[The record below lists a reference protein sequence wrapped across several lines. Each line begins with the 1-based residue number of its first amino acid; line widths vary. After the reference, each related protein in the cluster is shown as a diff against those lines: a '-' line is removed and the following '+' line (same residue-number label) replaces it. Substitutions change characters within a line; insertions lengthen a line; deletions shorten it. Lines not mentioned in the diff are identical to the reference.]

1 VRVRG
6 DKVIAMYIPHLPLSL
21 WERVGLSSEVA
32 LLRRM
37 EVRGGNI
44 HHVQ

>member
-21 WERVGLSSEVA
+21 WERVG
-32 LLRRM
+32 
-37 EVRGGNI
+37 VRVREKKGRY
-44 HHVQ
+44 VQ